1 MEKIDRKEAI
11 RRTALIMGCT
21 LSSPLIAAVLSGCEA
36 QRMDNWSPE
45 YLTED
50 QLLLAT
56 ADLAEVIL
64 PRTSTPGA
72 KDARVERF
80 IDSMIAGWM
89 SPGQKEI
96 TIAGLNGLISRGF
109 SDLSFEEQTQFVQDL
124 LDDEDGRNFFRLFK
138 RMAALGLFTSE
149 TGATEILRYDEIPG
163 DYYGCE
169 DLDELG
175 GRTWAI

>member
-11 RRTALIMGCT
+11 RRTALIMGGT

-36 QRMDNWSPE
+36 QRTDDWSPE
-45 YLTED
+45 ILSE
-50 QLLLAT
+50 QQLLAT

-89 SPGQKEI
+89 SPDQKEV
-96 TIAGLNGLISRGF
+96 TIAGLNNLVSLGF
-109 SDLSFEEQTQFVQDL
+109 CNLSFEEQTQFVQDL
-124 LDDEDGRNFFRLFK
+124 LNDEDGRNFFRLFK
-138 RMAALGLFTSE
+138 RMATLGLFTSE
-149 TGATEILRYDEIPG
+149 IGATGILRYDEIPG
-163 DYYGCE
+163 DYHGCE
-169 DLDELG
+169 DLEELG
-175 GRTWAI
+175 GRTWAT